1 MAREKKKTEQM
12 YVRESG
18 DGKVMEIHVEGD
30 ILPNRVFLQI
40 LDVMKEN
47 RNREEVKPVVFVVY
61 TPQMLMMVKNAIP
74 SEYYAHVEV
83 RKTVPLLEEGG
94 DMLDAVGL

>member
-1 MAREKKKTEQM
+1 
-12 YVRESG
+12 
-18 DGKVMEIHVEGD
+18 
-30 ILPNRVFLQI
+30 
-40 LDVMKEN
+40 
-47 RNREEVKPVVFVVY
+47 
-61 TPQMLMMVKNAIP
+61 MVKNAIP